1 MPGIMVASAFGRT
14 NPCCILCHRIDL
26 MLMRRRPPE
35 PGAVVMSIV
44 VVPPEPEAIP
54 MLAMAETHRFQTP
67 EATQMA
73 AIGTMAPAVD
83 PPEAI
88 PMPAMASVHSFHPP
102 GAHLHRDA
110 VNAEVDSDAIAGGL
124 AVFQTIS
131 PRTQHEHE
139 SS

>member
-1 MPGIMVASAFGRT
+1 MDNMV
-14 NPCCILCHRIDL
+14 
-26 MLMRRRPPE
+26 
-35 PGAVVMSIV
+35 V

-124 AVFQTIS
+124 GVFQTIS

>member
-1 MPGIMVASAFGRT
+1 MHSVQVSDDAQDHVDERIWQLRPVPSHRSHAHAKAAARAGGG
-14 NPCCILCHRIDL
+14 CHGQHGS
-26 MLMRRRPPE
+26 RRST
-35 PGAVVMSIV
+35 GAGGDSD
-44 VVPPEPEAIP
+44 
-54 MLAMAETHRFQTP
+54 
-67 EATQMA
+67 
-73 AIGTMAPAVD
+73 TMAPAVD